1 MNRTL
6 KRPMFR
12 IGGSAGTGI
21 TSGLD
26 QPRKQYADGTEYN
39 LNEYEKERRM
49 LEEMMRKEQLRKE
62 MELDLQKKKV
72 REQRN
77 IAADGGRIGYQQGS
91 MPSFQAQ
98 GLPGFL
104 TSFGLNLLATPPQG
118 NIFQTAGVAAREP
131 FNQLQVSQAR
141 SREQQGER
149 DFLRGERIAGDEAAM
164 ERLETKLASDERL
177 AGNKTNDALYNV
189 MLEQYVEN
197 DLPPQVAER
206 AALFSTQK
214 ADELRTAVTG
224 TRYGGVLEFDIRDP
238 SNQNLVKKNLKGK
251 VVYDPFEDNYKYIVV
266 RDGEVFF
273 DEFDSIEDI
282 KFPTIG
288 AEETK
293 QKGSTQNFGD
303 TNVFSPRIEDAQP

>member
-26 QPRKQYADGTEYN
+26 QP
-39 LNEYEKERRM
+39 
-49 LEEMMRKEQLRKE
+49 
-62 MELDLQKKKV
+62 QKMA
-72 REQRN
+72 N
-77 IAADGGRIGYQQGS
+77 GGRTGYQQGS
-91 MPSFQAQ
+91 MPNFQFA
-98 GLPGFL
+98 GMPGFL

-118 NIFQTAGVAAREP
+118 NIFQTSAVAARDP

-141 SREQQGER
+141 AREQQGER

-189 MLEQYVEN
+189 MLEQFIED

-206 AALFSTQK
+206 AALFSTEK
-214 ADELRTAVTG
+214 ADDLRAAVTG
-224 TRYGGVLEFDIRDP
+224 TRYGGVLQFDIRDP
-238 SNQNLVKKNLKGK
+238 SNQNLVKKNLGGK
-251 VVYDPFEDNYKYIVV
+251 VVYDPFEDNYKYILV
-266 RDGEVFF
+266 RNGEVYF
-273 DEFDSIEDI
+273 DEFDSIADI
-282 KFPTIG
+282 KFPEIG
-288 AEETK
+288 TGITE
-293 QKGSTQNFGD
+293 QKKRKPAPD
-303 TNVFSPRIEDAQP
+303 IFSPDIDDVSGA